1 MTTCKT
7 LFVLLGVA
15 ASVWACSNDNDH
27 DASVTG
33 GAAATGGTHATG
45 GTKPT
50 GGGSSTLATTGSG
63 GKSAGGTSA
72 VSVGGTH
79 ASGGGTS
86 QASGGASASGG
97 VSAATGGNSAIGGAT
112 TAVGGATGGT
122 MAATGGVPVAT
133 GGVSA
138 ATGGVAAGGNT
149 SLVGGTSSIG
159 GTSPDAGTTDA
170 DGGTSLTVDEACDA
184 ICSVASGSAG
194 LRCPSNTIATTT
206 CATLCKGYIS
216 DPSNDTHA
224 LTYYETMITCIGEHL
239 TTLSDYQCAA
249 VGSRNPWSPVA
260 NNSCEDAVCA
270 WTCYEGNHAL
280 IPGCDSNVF
289 TRCLC

>member
-15 ASVWACSNDNDH
+15 ASLWACSSDTDNH
-27 DASVTG
+27 VSVTG
-33 GAAATGGTHATG
+33 GATA
-45 GTKPT
+45 K
-50 GGGSSTLATTGSG
+50 GGSSSTSATSATG
-63 GKSAGGTSA
+63 GKSAAGTSA
-72 VSVGGTH
+72 LSVGGTN
-79 ASGGGTS
+79 ATGGVTS
-86 QASGGASASGG
+86 QASGGA
-97 VSAATGGNSAIGGAT
+97 AATGGNSAIGGTT
-112 TAVGGATGGT
+112 TAVGGAAGGT
-122 MAATGGVPVAT
+122 MAAAGGVPVAT

-138 ATGGVAAGGNT
+138 ATGGFAAGGNT

>member
-15 ASVWACSNDNDH
+15 ASLWACGSDTDNYV
-27 DASVTG
+27 SVG
-33 GAAATGGTHATG
+33 GATA
-45 GTKPT
+45 K
-50 GGGSSTLATTGSG
+50 GGSSSTSATSANG

-72 VSVGGTH
+72 VSVGGTP
-79 ASGGGTS
+79 ATGGGTS
-86 QASGGASASGG
+86 QASSGAS
-97 VSAATGGNSAIGGAT
+97 ATGGNSAIGGAT
-112 TAVGGATGGT
+112 TATGGVSSAAGGSV
-122 MAATGGVPVAT
+122 AATGGVPVAT

-138 ATGGVAAGGNT
+138 ATGGVATATGGAATGSNT
-149 SLVGGTSSIG
+149 SLVGGASSTG

-194 LRCPSNTIATTT
+194 LKCPSNTIATTT

-216 DPSNDTHA
+216 EPSNDTHA
-224 LTYYETMITCIGEHL
+224 LGYYETMITCIGEHL

-260 NNSCEDAVCA
+260 NNSCEDTVCA

-280 IPGCDSNVF
+280 IPECDSNVY
-289 TRCLC
+289 TRCGC

>member
-15 ASVWACSNDNDH
+15 ASLWACGSDTDNYV
-27 DASVTG
+27 SVG
-33 GAAATGGTHATG
+33 GATA
-45 GTKPT
+45 K
-50 GGGSSTLATTGSG
+50 GGSSSTSATSANG

-72 VSVGGTH
+72 VSVGGTP
-79 ASGGGTS
+79 ATGGGTS
-86 QASGGASASGG
+86 QASSGAS
-97 VSAATGGNSAIGGAT
+97 ATGGNSAIGGAT
-112 TAVGGATGGT
+112 TAMGGASSAAGGSVTATGG
-122 MAATGGVPVAT
+122 APVAT

-138 ATGGVAAGGNT
+138 ATGGVAATTGGAAAGGNT
-149 SLVGGTSSIG
+149 SLVGGASSTG
-159 GTSPDAGTTDA
+159 GTSPDAGTTD

-184 ICSVASGSAG
+184 ICAVASGSAG
-194 LRCPSNTIATTT
+194 LKCPSNTIATTT

-216 DPSNDTHA
+216 DPSNNTHA
-224 LTYYETMITCIGEHL
+224 LAYYETMITCIGEHL

-260 NNSCEDAVCA
+260 NNSCEDTVCA

-280 IPGCDSNVF
+280 IPECDSNVY
-289 TRCLC
+289 TRCGC